1 MKRLLTAVLILLAV
15 QLQAQSWSE
24 KMAKTVM
31 TLWKD
36 SFAIK
41 PGRPA
46 GWSYDQG
53 VILKGFEGIWTRTG
67 DASYYDY
74 IKKSMDFYVTKEGTI
89 KGYKPTEYN
98 IDHLNNGKLLL
109 LLHRVTGDEKYW
121 KASTMLRDQLRTHP
135 RTTQGGF
142 WHKQVYPWQMWLDGL
157 YMGQPFYAEYAYLA
171 HDDTA
176 FNDITKQFILMERN
190 AIDTK
195 TGLLYHG
202 WDESKQQ
209 KWANAQTGTSPH
221 FWGRSIGWYLMALV
235 DVLDYVPQDH
245 PQRRELIAILNR
257 LSTAVLKVQDPK
269 SGLWYDVMDK
279 RGSKGNYVE
288 ASASSMIVYS
298 LAKGVRKGYLSNNIS
313 KQVKKGYDGI
323 IKEFIETDANGQVNL
338 KGTVSVSGLGG
349 NPYRDG
355 SYEYYLSEPVIVND
369 PKGIGAFLLASNE
382 IEMLPTLKIGK
393 GKNVFLDYYFNHEE
407 KKDIT
412 GKMIQTHYVWDQMDN
427 NGFSLLGSIFNRY
440 GVTTNSLK
448 QAPTM
453 DNLRRADVYVIVD
466 PDTEKETKNPNYIQP
481 NDIENIYN
489 WVKQGGVLLLFAN
502 DSSNVELSHF
512 NQLATRFGIKF
523 NADKPRN
530 MVKGLDFPTGT
541 FTVNKNNPVLK
552 TANKVYLKE
561 ISPVIVSKPA
571 KSILSEG
578 GDDIIAI
585 AKIGKGSVFAVG
597 DPWIYNEYIDGR
609 KLPKELE
616 NFKAAEDIVKWA
628 ISKSKK

>member
-1 MKRLLTAVLILLAV
+1 MKRIIAIAFVLLSLHVH
-15 QLQAQSWSE
+15 AQSWSE

-53 VILKGFEGIWTRTG
+53 VILKGFEGIWQRTG
-67 DASYYDY
+67 DAQYYNY
-74 IKKSMDFYVTKEGTI
+74 IKKSMDFYVSKEGTI
-89 KGYKPTEYN
+89 KGYKTNEHN

-109 LLHRVTGDEKYW
+109 LLYRVTGEEKYL
-121 KASTMLRDQLRTHP
+121 KASTLLRDQLRTHP

-142 WHKQVYPWQMWLDGL
+142 WHKEVYPWQMWLDGL
-157 YMGQPFYAEYAYLA
+157 YMGQPFYAEYSYIT

-176 FNDITKQFILMERN
+176 FNDITRQFILMERN
-190 AIDTK
+190 SIDTK

-202 WDESKQQ
+202 WDESKKQ
-209 KWANAQTGTSPH
+209 KWANPQTGTSPN
-221 FWGRSIGWYLMALV
+221 FWGRSVGWYAMALV
-235 DVLDYVPQDH
+235 DALDYIPEDH

-269 SGLWYDVMDK
+269 NGLWYDVLDK
-279 RGSKGNYVE
+279 RGSTGNYVE
-288 ASASSMIVYS
+288 ASASSMIVYA
-298 LAKGVRKGYLSNNIS
+298 LAKGARKGYLPQSIMKS
-313 KQVKKGYDGI
+313 VKKGYDGI
-323 IKEFIETDANGQVNL
+323 IKQFIETDANGQVNL

-393 GKNVFLDYYFNHEE
+393 NKNIFLDYYFNHEE
-407 KKDIT
+407 KKDFT
-412 GKMIQTHYVWDQMDN
+412 GTTVQHHYVWDQMDN
-427 NGFSLLGSIFNRY
+427 NGFSLLGNIFNRY

-448 QAPTM
+448 DAPTA
-453 DNLRRADVYVIVD
+453 DNLRRADIYLIVD
-466 PDTEKETKNPNYIQP
+466 PDNAKESKNPNYMQP
-481 NDIENIYN
+481 NHVEEIYN
-489 WVKQGGVLLLFAN
+489 WVKKGGVLLLFAN
-502 DSSNVELSHF
+502 DSSNVELTHF
-512 NQLATRFGIKF
+512 NTLVARFGIQF
-523 NADKPRN
+523 NANKPRN
-530 MVKGLDFPTGT
+530 MVKGTDFPTGT
-541 FTVNKNNPVLK
+541 FVVPNNNPILK
-552 TANKVYLKE
+552 TAGKVYLKE
-561 ISPVIVSKPA
+561 ISPVIVTKPA
-571 KSILSEG
+571 KAVLSEG
-578 GDDIIAI
+578 GDDIIAV
-585 AKIGKGSVFAVG
+585 AKIGKGTVFAVG

-609 KLPKELE
+609 KLPAELE

-628 ISKSKK
+628 IRQSKK